1 MVSMPCAA
9 TGAADHYSYT
19 AEQVRR
25 VRCDGAGWDVM
36 VYGAMVCGVVV
47 CGATRQDG
55 LGWGAMVWGGV
66 GQDGLGWGA
75 MGWGGV
81 GLLWDISTRQYHS
94 MSTVGSTHLDPT

>member
-36 VYGAMVCGVVV
+36 VYGAMVCGVMVY
-47 CGATRQDG
+47 GATRQDG
-55 LGWGAMVWGGV
+55 DGDGV
-66 GQDGLGWGA
+66 GMGWYG
-75 MGWGGV
+75 MGNRVVWYGMKWGWGGC
-81 GLLWDISTRQYHS
+81 W
-94 MSTVGSTHLDPT
+94 